1 MKSAINPFIFTEI
14 TTQQPT
20 LLFKKIQVIMFFG
33 LESDYCIGNIEEL
46 PKNMN

>member
-20 LLFKKIQVIMFFG
+20 LLLKKIQITFFG